1 MNIAKLIPWFGRK
14 VVEDCKSAPA
24 IEGYVNIETRE
35 NGRLRQ
41 HVEGSNI
48 WTLTGREYLAELI
61 SLKTF
66 RASATGDEWAFRNDR
81 IAFVGMGGGSQPEV
95 ANITSL
101 VDGLPYAPGEFLAP
115 LKVPATFPVLSS
127 TSSRTAVRF
136 VREFGQTELSI
147 GSNVILTEAGLFTDG
162 EPTDDWS
169 TLDSSGNPTVV
180 TGWAGSKDRAPM
192 AYKTFEPVTKT
203 PSFTLRVIWEVRF
216 L

>member
-24 IEGYVNIETRE
+24 IEGYVNIETHE

-61 SLKTF
+61 SLKAF
-66 RASATGDEWAFRNDR
+66 RSSSPAGYAFRNDR
-81 IAFVGMGGGSQPEV
+81 IAYVGMGGGSQPEV

-147 GSNVILTEAGLFTDG
+147 GTNVVLTEAGLFTDG
-162 EPTDDWS
+162 DPDNDWDTS
-169 TLDSSGNPTVV
+169 ATP
-180 TGWAGSKDRAPM
+180 TGWTGTKDRAPM

>member
-61 SLKTF
+61 SLKAF
-66 RASATGDEWAFRNDR
+66 RSSSPDDFAFRNDR
-81 IAFVGMGGGSQPEV
+81 IAFVGMGSGSQAEV
-95 ANITSL
+95 ANITKL
-101 VDGLPYAPGEFLAP
+101 HTGVPYAPGEFLAP

-136 VREFGQTELSI
+136 VREFGQTELSL
-147 GSNVILTEAGLFTDG
+147 GMNVILTEAGLFTDG

-180 TGWAGSKDRAPM
+180 TGMSASDRAPM

-203 PSFTLRVIWEVRF
+203 SSFTLRVIWEVRF